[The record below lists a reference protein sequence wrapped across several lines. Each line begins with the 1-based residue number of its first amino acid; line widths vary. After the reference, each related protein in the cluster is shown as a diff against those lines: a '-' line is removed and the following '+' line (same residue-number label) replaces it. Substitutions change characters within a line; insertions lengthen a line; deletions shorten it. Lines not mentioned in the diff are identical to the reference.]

1 MTKGKLVFEEIDPES
16 LERNQTIFLK
26 ESPAA
31 SDVQRYTT
39 TWLLLLIVMAFIMV
53 GVGGITRLTDS
64 GLSIVEWDLIGGIL
78 PPFSQSEWE
87 LQFEQYK
94 SIPEFSLVNSAMT
107 IDEFKTIF
115 YWEWGHRLW
124 GRLIGL
130 VWLAGFLTFTLRQK
144 NRGKWT
150 LKLFLVGILI
160 GFQGLVGWLMVRS
173 GLSGEMTDVASYW
186 LAIHLGLAFSLIAL
200 MQLYYLTLKKSQAD
214 LLSRRR
220 NRDRRLNLLVNF
232 FIFVLIIQVIM
243 GALVAGI
250 DAGKSYNDW
259 PLMAGEIYPSD
270 YFFHH
275 DSLVDFLENPAFVQ
289 FNHRVTAY
297 LLLIVV
303 IMTWFASRR
312 SPIPFVRS
320 IYSLLLCLV
329 TVQLVLGIVT
339 VVKGA
344 TIEVAILHQLL
355 GLVLWIFTIWVRFE
369 TSYPRRYSFA

>member
-1 MTKGKLVFEEIDPES
+1 MTKGKLVFEEIDSES
-16 LERNQTIFLK
+16 VEKNQTSFLK
-26 ESPAA
+26 EPPSA
-31 SDVQRYTT
+31 SHVQIYTT

-78 PPFSQSEWE
+78 PPFNQSEWE
-87 LQFEQYK
+87 IQFEQYK
-94 SIPEFSLVNSAMT
+94 AIPEFSLVNSAMT

-144 NRGKWT
+144 NRDRWT

-186 LAIHLGLAFSLIAL
+186 LAVHLGLAFSLIAI
-200 MQLYYLTLKKSQAD
+200 MQWYYLTLKTSQAD

-220 NRDRRLNLLVNF
+220 NRDRRLNLLINF

-250 DAGKSYNDW
+250 DAGKSYSDW

-270 YFFHH
+270 YFLHH
-275 DSLVDFLENPAFVQ
+275 ESLVDFLENPAFVQ
-289 FNHRVTAY
+289 FNHRLTAY

-320 IYSLLLCLV
+320 IYSLLVCLV

-339 VVKGA
+339 VVNGA